1 MQSRPHQP
9 PLPVQVVKLIR
20 LLIFSAIALLVVFVG
35 LINFTS
41 LARAQS
47 SPSGVSPSTHI
58 LQNRADREQRLED
71 RNQLLYTGAQ
81 STNATSENA
90 TNSTTLVPSG
100 SSVGEIDAG
109 TNTVPQTAPSSKSA
123 QNPESGPVMPPSTMT
138 SSPSETEF
146 KTLLE
151 ASEHDLPMKAITQTQ
166 AIANALSQNYD
177 IQVKAYDVEAAQ
189 AVIRQAH
196 GTFDPVFNAEGSY
209 EDIRDPQNTQ
219 NFIATGGTPT
229 QILTGQPRIFVEN
242 NGHYKLALNGKL
254 PTGMTYE
261 FKTQMDMLS
270 NTLDRTSP
278 LSLFTPEYQTFTG
291 VTVDQPFLR
300 GFGTDVNGAEIRAAI
315 VNKLISRYDLE
326 DQMLGTVSQVLQS
339 YNQLTYLT
347 AELQAKREDKDLG
360 LRLVQDR
367 MKSLE
372 RGQISSRELNRAES
386 SLAEIIEDYTKA
398 QNEVINQQ
406 TILQSLISSQPTDV
420 GQFTYLP
427 ISTLKTPELH
437 ASVEDLIGE
446 ALSHRPKYLEARSK
460 VEEQDIKLVYAKNQ
474 KYPQL
479 DLKGTYGVN
488 GLSGSFGN
496 SYYRETIP
504 QGPQWTVGLV
514 FSIPFGNNEAG
525 GKYDEV
531 KARKQQAVLAMKQIE
546 LNTDLV
552 VRKLV
557 ATIRSNESRLAAM
570 RIFAKTAREGFDQE
584 QTRLEKGLGT
594 DLDVLKYRRD
604 YTEAQAREL
613 AALADLNN
621 AFVQLREVTG
631 TLLDQVHVTV
641 QK

>member
-1 MQSRPHQP
+1 MQSNIPQP
-9 PLPVQVVKLIR
+9 PFSIQSAKFIR
-20 LLIFSAIALLVVFVG
+20 LFLFSGLAFLAIFLG

-41 LARAQS
+41 PASAQS
-47 SPSGVSPSTHI
+47 SPSTVPPSTHI
-58 LQNRADREQRLED
+58 LQNRAERDQRLQD
-71 RNQLLYTGAQ
+71 RNQLLYSGTAPG
-81 STNATSENA
+81 N
-90 TNSTTLVPSG
+90 TTTTQVPS
-100 SSVGEIDAG
+100 DAG
-109 TNTVPQTAPSSKSA
+109 TSTDETAGTNAAPQSPAPTPIAKGSSDD
-123 QNPESGPVMPPSTMT
+123 EPVMPPSAMT
-138 SSPSETEF
+138 ADLSAQETEF

-151 ASEHDLPMKAITQTQ
+151 ASEHNLPLKSITQTQ
-166 AIANALSQNYD
+166 AIAKALSQNYD
-177 IQVKAYDVEAAQ
+177 IQIKSYDVEAAN

-196 GTFDPVFNAEGSY
+196 GPFDPVFNAEASY

-219 NFIATGGTPT
+219 DFIATGGTPAE
-229 QILTGQPRIFVEN
+229 ILSGKPHIFVEN
-242 NGHYKLALNGKL
+242 NGHYKLALSGKIE
-254 PTGMTYE
+254 TGMTYE

-270 NTLDRTSP
+270 NTLNKTSP
-278 LSLFTPEYQTFTG
+278 LSLYTPEYQSFTG
-291 VTVDQPFLR
+291 VTVSQPFLR
-300 GFGTDVNGAEIRAAI
+300 GFGTDVNNAEIRAAI

-326 DQMLGTVSQVLQS
+326 DAMLSTVSQVLQS

-347 AELQAKREDKDLG
+347 AELQAKRQDKDLG
-360 LRLVQDR
+360 LKLVQGR

-372 RGQISSRELNRAES
+372 RGQISPRELNRAES

-406 TILQSLISSQPTDV
+406 TILQALISSQPTDV

-437 ASVEDLIGE
+437 SSVEELIGL

-460 VEEQDIKLVYAKNQ
+460 VEEQNIKLVYAENQ

-504 QGPQWTVGLV
+504 QGPQFTVGVL
-514 FSIPFGNNEAG
+514 FSIPIGNNEAG

-531 KARKQQAVLAMKQIE
+531 KARKQQAVMAMKQIE
-546 LNTDLV
+546 LNTDLI

-557 ATIRSNESRLAAM
+557 ATIRSNQSRLEAM
-570 RIFAKTAREGFDQE
+570 HIFSKTARNSFDQE
-584 QTRLEKGLGT
+584 QTRLEKGLSS

-604 YTEAQAREL
+604 FTESQAREL

-621 AFVQLREVTG
+621 AYVQLQEVTG
-631 TLLDQVHVTV
+631 TLLDQAHVDLV
-641 QK
+641 K

>member
-1 MQSRPHQP
+1 MQSSPYQP
-9 PLPVQVVKLIR
+9 PLPIRVVKFIR
-20 LLIFSAIALLVVFVG
+20 LLIFSSIALLVVFVG
-35 LINFTS
+35 LINFTP
-41 LARAQS
+41 LANAQS
-47 SPSGVSPSTHI
+47 SPSGVPPSTHI
-58 LQNRADREQRLED
+58 LQNRADRDQRQED
-71 RNQLLYTGAQ
+71 RNQLLY
-81 STNATSENA
+81 SKPSEAN
-90 TNSTTLVPSG
+90 TNSTTTTLVPSG
-100 SSVGEIDAG
+100 SSAGEADTG
-109 TNTVPQTAPSSKSA
+109 TNAAPKTVPSSQGSG
-123 QNPESGPVMPPSTMT
+123 NESVMPPSAMAPNI
-138 SSPSETEF
+138 SEEETEF
-146 KTLLE
+146 KSLLE
-151 ASEHDLPMKAITQTQ
+151 ASDHELPLKAITQTQ
-166 AIANALSQNYD
+166 AIAKALSQNYD

-189 AVIRQAH
+189 ALIREAH

-219 NFIATGGTPT
+219 NFIATGGTPS
-229 QILTGQPRIFVEN
+229 QILSGDPRIFVEN

-254 PTGMTYE
+254 PDGMTYE

-300 GFGTDVNGAEIRAAI
+300 GFGTDVNEAEIRAAI
-315 VNKLISRYDLE
+315 VNKMISRYDLE

-360 LRLVQDR
+360 LKLVQER

-406 TILQSLISSQPTDV
+406 TILQSLISNQPTDV

-437 ASVEDLIGE
+437 SSIEELIGL

-460 VEEQDIKLVYAKNQ
+460 VEEQNIKLVYAENQ

-488 GLSGSFGN
+488 GLSATFGN

-504 QGPQWTVGLV
+504 QGPQWTVGIL

-552 VRKLV
+552 IRKLI
-557 ATIRSNESRLAAM
+557 ATIHSNESRLAAM
-570 RIFAKTAREGFDQE
+570 RIFAKTARESFDQE
-584 QTRLEKGLGT
+584 QTRLEKGLST

-604 YTEAQAREL
+604 YTEAQARNL

-621 AFVQLREVTG
+621 AFVQLQEVTG
-631 TLLDQVHVTV
+631 TLLDQVHVSVT
-641 QK
+641 K

>member
-1 MQSRPHQP
+1 MQSIPRQA
-9 PLPVQVVKLIR
+9 QFSIQSVKFIR
-20 LLIFSAIALLVVFVG
+20 LLIFSSFALLVIFVG

-41 LARAQS
+41 ANAQP
-47 SPSGVSPSTHI
+47 SPSEVTPSTHI
-58 LQNRADREQRLED
+58 LQNRADRDQRLED
-71 RNQLLYTGAQ
+71 RNQLLYSGAAT
-81 STNATSENA
+81 TNAASDVNA
-90 TNSTTLVPSG
+90 TNSTTTLVPSD
-100 SSVGEIDAG
+100 SSVSADTG
-109 TNTVPQTAPSSKSA
+109 TNAAPQAAPSSPGA
-123 QNPESGPVMPPSTMT
+123 ESGPVMPPSAMT
-138 SSPSETEF
+138 TNPSEEETEF

-151 ASEHDLPMKAITQTQ
+151 NSGHDLPMKALTQTQ
-166 AIANALSQNYD
+166 AITNALSQNYD
-177 IQVKAYDVEAAQ
+177 IQVKSYDVEAAQ
-189 AVIRQAH
+189 ALIRQAH
-196 GTFDPVFNAEGSY
+196 GPFDPVFNAEGSY

-219 NFIATGGTPT
+219 DFIATGGTPS

-242 NGHYKLALNGKL
+242 NGHYKLALDGKL

-300 GFGTDVNGAEIRAAI
+300 GFGTDVNEAEIRAAI
-315 VNKLISRYDLE
+315 INKMVSRYDLE
-326 DQMLGTVSQVLQS
+326 DEMLGTVSQVLQS

-360 LRLVQDR
+360 IKLVQDR

-406 TILQSLISSQPTDV
+406 TILQALISNQPTDV

-437 ASVEDLIGE
+437 DSVEELIGV

-460 VEEQDIKLVYAKNQ
+460 VEEENIKLVYAENQ

-488 GLSGSFGN
+488 GLSATFGN

-504 QGPQWTVGLV
+504 QGPQWTVGVL
-514 FSIPFGNNEAG
+514 FSVPFGNNDAG
-525 GKYDEV
+525 GKYDEI
-531 KARKQQAVLAMKQIE
+531 KARKQQAVLTMKQIE

-557 ATIRSNESRLAAM
+557 ATIHSNESRLAAM
-570 RIFAKTAREGFDQE
+570 HLFAKTAREGFDQE
-584 QTRLEKGLGT
+584 QTRLEKGLST

-604 YTEAQAREL
+604 FTEAKAREL

-621 AFVQLREVTG
+621 AYVQLQEVTG
-631 TLLDQVHVTV
+631 TLLDRLHITV

>member
-1 MQSRPHQP
+1 MQTQPHS
-9 PLPVQVVKLIR
+9 QVLSIR
-20 LLIFSAIALLVVFVG
+20 VAKFARLFIFSSFALLVVFVT
-35 LINFTS
+35 LFNLVS
-41 LARAQS
+41 PANAQS

-58 LQNRADREQRLED
+58 LQNRADRDQRLED
-71 RNQLLYTGAQ
+71 RNQLLYGGSPSTNAAD
-81 STNATSENA
+81 TNATS
-90 TNSTTLVPSG
+90 TTVVPSG
-100 SSVGEIDAG
+100 SSVSEATAG
-109 TNTVPQTAPSSKSA
+109 TNAAPPNAPSA
-123 QNPESGPVMPPSTMT
+123 QGAENSQVMPPSAMT
-138 SSPSETEF
+138 SNPSAMETEF
-146 KTLLE
+146 NTLVE
-151 ASEHDLPMKAITQTQ
+151 ASEHDLPMKAISKTQ
-166 AIANALSQNYD
+166 AIARALSQNYD
-177 IQVKAYDVEAAQ
+177 IQVKSYDVEAAQ
-189 AVIRQAH
+189 ALIRQAH
-196 GTFDPVFNAEGSY
+196 GPFDPVFNAEGSY

-219 NFIATGGTPT
+219 DFIATGGTPS
-229 QILTGQPRIFVEN
+229 QILSGDPRIFVEN
-242 NGHYKLALNGKL
+242 NGHYKLALDGKI

-300 GFGTDVNGAEIRAAI
+300 GFGTDVNESEIRAAI
-315 VNKLISRYDLE
+315 VNKMISRYDLE

-339 YNQLTYLT
+339 FNQLTYLT

-360 LRLVQDR
+360 LKLVQDR

-406 TILQSLISSQPTDV
+406 TILQSLISNQPTDV

-427 ISTLKTPELH
+427 ISTLKAPELH

-460 VEEQDIKLVYAKNQ
+460 VEEQDIKLVYAENQ

-488 GLSGSFGN
+488 GLSATFGN

-504 QGPQWTVGLV
+504 QGPQWTVGVL
-514 FSIPFGNNEAG
+514 FSIPIGNNEAG

-557 ATIRSNESRLAAM
+557 ATIHSNESRLAAM
-570 RIFAKTAREGFDQE
+570 RIFAKTARESFDQE
-584 QTRLEKGLGT
+584 QTRLEKGLSS

-621 AFVQLREVTG
+621 AFVQLQEVTG
-631 TLLDQVHVTV
+631 TLLDQVHVSII
-641 QK
+641 K